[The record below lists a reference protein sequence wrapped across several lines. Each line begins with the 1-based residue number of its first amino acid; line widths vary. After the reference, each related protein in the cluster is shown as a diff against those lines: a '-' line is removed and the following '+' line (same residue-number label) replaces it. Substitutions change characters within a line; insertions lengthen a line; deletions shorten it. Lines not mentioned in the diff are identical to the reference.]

1 MTPKRSWT
9 SKRGDS
15 NFDHHLSILSKCI
28 WKLGKDLQIWN
39 RTSKPPHP
47 SNDNHNRVAQGH
59 DEAETCWQDRK
70 LQIIWVVRTHSRIPI
85 YLMLKQRSSSK
96 KNSGCGCTEKWRL
109 IFDLQKITDL
119 WKLQLF
125 LRKKTL
131 INWSNL
137 TRCPDFADPPWE
149 SNPLTPVMSC
159 PKSSDINKIH
169 NQATS
174 FLFAFDGCLN

>member
-96 KNSGCGCTEKWRL
+96 KKLGMWLHWKVEVDFWSSKNHGSLETSTLPAEENPHQLEQPNSMSRFCWST
-109 IFDLQKITDL
+109 
-119 WKLQLF
+119 
-125 LRKKTL
+125 LRK
-131 INWSNL
+131 
-137 TRCPDFADPPWE
+137 
-149 SNPLTPVMSC
+149 
-159 PKSSDINKIH
+159 
-169 NQATS
+169 
-174 FLFAFDGCLN
+174 